1 MTGPGQRVL
10 AQAAAMSASAW
21 YIWYRAAVSKT
32 AKYSGER
39 RSLSACAPNA
49 PAATAMRPD
58 SAPTVTKSR
67 SITSPRRQTL
77 GGQFLRRGSP
87 VSPRRQR
94 SHSDQEYDVTHGH
107 HGHAGRGGTKLR
119 GEIGAEQHGNK
130 YGEPREAQWMPVGTK
145 DGVHRQA

>member
-1 MTGPGQRVL
+1 MRP
-10 AQAAAMSASAW
+10 SAW

-32 AKYSGER
+32 ARYSGER

-58 SAPTVTKSR
+58 SAATVTKRR

-87 VSPRRQR
+87 VSPRGQP
-94 SHSDQEYDVTHGH
+94 SHSDQEYDITHGH
-107 HGHAGRGGTKLR
+107 HGHAGRRRTKLR
-119 GEIGAEQHGNK
+119 SEEHTSELQS
-130 YGEPREAQWMPVGTK
+130 RR
-145 DGVHRQA
+145 DL